1 MAKLVII
8 YNSTMYVY
16 IIIFKIFFISHLLL
30 IFASYNYVSEVAT
43 LHVEGCELYDNG
55 QTFINIDYL
64 MFTIINFRFSAAR
77 TFLLI
82 IDSWF

>member
-43 LHVEGCELYDNG
+43 QHVEDCELYDNG
-55 QTFINIDYL
+55 QTYYQYRLFDVYNHK
-64 MFTIINFRFSAAR
+64 F
-77 TFLLI
+77 
-82 IDSWF
+82 

>member
-30 IFASYNYVSEVAT
+30 IFASYNNVSAVAT
-43 LHVEGCELYDNG
+43 QLVGSCGLEDKGH
-55 QTFINIDYL
+55 
-64 MFTIINFRFSAAR
+64 MFAK
-77 TFLLI
+77 
-82 IDSWF
+82 